1 LQWGSEEWSAFPRSG
16 KSSAQCSPACARGN
30 ATWSEDQL
38 ILLDR
43 SGYAEECYFTFSFS
57 PIRDESGGIGGIF
70 TAVTET
76 TERVLGERRL
86 RTLRA
91 LAGAASE
98 ARTTEDA
105 CRRAVDALA
114 ANPADI
120 PFALLYL
127 LDADGA
133 AARLAAAAHLA
144 PGTPASPTVAPLA
157 GESGDVGW
165 PLARVV
171 ATAEAA
177 RLDDLPRRFGAPPGG
192 PWDTPPTTALAL
204 PIPSRARESLTG
216 LLVVGISPHRAL
228 DEAYEAFYGLIA
240 GHIATAIGDAR
251 AYEEERRR
259 AEALAELD
267 RAKTDFFGTISHEF
281 RTPLTLMLGPV
292 ADALGDINSALAP
305 VQRERL

>member
-1 LQWGSEEWSAFPRSG
+1 
-16 KSSAQCSPACARGN
+16 
-30 ATWSEDQL
+30 
-38 ILLDR
+38 
-43 SGYAEECYFTFSFS
+43 
-57 PIRDESGGIGGIF
+57 
-70 TAVTET
+70 VTET